1 MAPIPLPPDFS
12 AFLRLLNE
20 HEVRYLLIGGYAV
33 GYHGY
38 VRATADMDIWVPRE
52 RANSEHLVLALKE
65 FGFDVPEL
73 TPDVFLAKDRILR
86 MGNPPMRIKIST
98 TIDGVTFNEC
108 YDDRVVAEWSDV
120 SVNIISLAMLKTNKL
135 ASGRPQDIDDLEHL
149 DS

>member
-1 MAPIPLPPDFS
+1 MALIPLPPDFS